1 MDKNIC
7 CKKIL
12 WDSQT
17 EKAAVLKL
25 DVYIKKH
32 EQKFGK
38 ILFQKML
45 SRKQLKL
52 LRLMHKLMRAIEKA
66 EIDKQQAFQLLKA
79 SNDAIKTTISTFQ
92 DSMKRYKESVKTEF
106 AKLDC
111 LSTNRL
117 LSINCTY
124 T

>member
-25 DVYIKKH
+25 DVYIQKH

-66 EIDKQQAFQLLKA
+66 EIDKQQG
-79 SNDAIKTTISTFQ
+79 TI
-92 DSMKRYKESVKTEF
+92 
-106 AKLDC
+106 L
-111 LSTNRL
+111 
-117 LSINCTY
+117 
-124 T
+124 